1 MGLHLNAKT
10 TEVQSYN
17 CNTPMQIKCLS
28 GTILKEVDNFKYLGD
43 WTQSSEKDFFVRKAL
58 AWLACHKL
66 KKIWT
71 SKLSRKLKERLFI
84 ATFESVLLY
93 GAESWT
99 ITKVMRKQIDGCYTR
114 MLRMALNISWKQ
126 SYGSQMMD
134 TPTEEGGK

>member
-1 MGLHLNAKT
+1 
-10 TEVQSYN
+10 
-17 CNTPMQIKCLS
+17 MQIKCLS
-28 GTILKEVDNFKYLGD
+28 GTILKEVDNFKYLGE
-43 WTQSSEKDFFVRKAL
+43 WTQSSEKDFLVRKAL

-114 MLRMALNISWKQ
+114 MLRMAQ
-126 SYGSQMMD
+126 
-134 TPTEEGGK
+134 EEKDEVSRTLCTAQRPGLMGAK